1 MITENSLDLSRWA
14 EKPKG
19 VGYRRWVIVSTGLR
33 LILRSVFF
41 RILLFLAWTAGAL
54 MAAAG
59 FLFSQTVASGG
70 WLETLSAHLGPR
82 FEALSSA
89 LGGMVVLYPDI
100 CIRGLFTLIFWLQSF
115 FGLGLSLIAL
125 TLVVPRLVTRD
136 RASNALT
143 IYLARPLTSMD
154 YLLGKLGLIAGL
166 LLLLWT
172 GPLILGWVLSMLVA
186 PDRDFFVYSVSPLL
200 RALLFNGI
208 GLVALSAISLGV
220 SALSRTS
227 RNTVILWISLWLIA
241 GVLAKTPA
249 APDWLRHASFSYDLR
264 QVRGTVFR
272 LDRALTDAGS
282 MLPLLNRQFAQ
293 NLSEAGA
300 KAETTDFGGALGGL
314 CVLVVLSSGVFL
326 RKLRPE

>member
-1 MITENSLDLSRWA
+1 MTTENSLDLSRWM

-33 LILRSVFF
+33 QLFHTTIF
-41 RILLFLAWTAGAL
+41 RILLFVAWTAGVA
-54 MAAAG
+54 MAAIG

-70 WLETLSAHLGPR
+70 WLETLGTHLGPR

-89 LGGMVVLYPDI
+89 LGGMIVLYPDI
-100 CIRGLFTLIFWLQSF
+100 CIRGLFTLIFWLQSY

-143 IYLARPLTSMD
+143 IYLARPLTSVD

-172 GPLILGWVLSMLVA
+172 GPLILGWVLSMLFA
-186 PDRDFFVYSVSPLL
+186 PNRDFVIYSVSPLL

-208 GLVALSAISLGV
+208 GLVALAAISLGV

-227 RNTVILWISLWLIA
+227 RNTVIIWIGLWLIA
-241 GVLAKTPA
+241 GALAKNPV
-249 APDWLRHASFSYDLR
+249 APDWLRHASFSYDLS
-264 QVRGTVFR
+264 QVRETIFG
-272 LDRALTDAGS
+272 LDQALTDAGTT
-282 MLPLLNRQFAQ
+282 LPLLDRQFVQ
-293 NLSEAGA
+293 TLSEAAA
-300 KAETTDFGGALGGL
+300 KAKTTDFGGALGGL
-314 CVLVVLSSGVFL
+314 CVLVVFSTGIFL
-326 RKLRPE
+326 RRLRPE